1 MSVVVHG
8 ERGTITVPATTV
20 AALVRSAAE
29 AVPGA
34 RVRRRRRIEVQI
46 DDGRVRVSIEVA
58 ARYGTTLPDVARAV
72 QERVQ
77 ETLERMFGVTVD
89 SVDVAIEEVE

>member
-1 MSVVVHG
+1 MVHG

-20 AALVRSAAE
+20 AALVRDAAE

-34 RVRRRRRIEVQI
+34 RVRRRRHIEVQI
-46 DDGRVRVSIEVA
+46 DDGRVRVSVELG
-58 ARYGTTLPDVARAV
+58 ARYGTSLPDLARAV
-72 QERVQ
+72 QERVRDA
-77 ETLERMFGVTVD
+77 LERMCGVAVD